1 MVAMCAILWH
11 SHPPISNRI
20 VFVWVGAAVSSTW
33 LGTYWSTT
41 FILGQLSRS
50 GSKGEKKQSGCP
62 SAHVNREPFDVCC
75 VFECGFDMMEAFSSG
90 ECKKATISLLSFS
103 TPFPFSRDWH
113 AMPCF
118 CTPNS
123 NLTCE
128 HFKST
133 DAFGILLAGFYES
146 VLLCIS
152 HNNPCHWMLGPQ
164 MMPTKLQLLLSYYN
178 SAVHTCMKGL
188 FILNRGL
195 QIFNLNARTQY
206 YMMETVSFFFFFF
219 FLL

>member
-1 MVAMCAILWH
+1 
-11 SHPPISNRI
+11 
-20 VFVWVGAAVSSTW
+20 
-33 LGTYWSTT
+33 
-41 FILGQLSRS
+41 
-50 GSKGEKKQSGCP
+50 
-62 SAHVNREPFDVCC
+62 
-75 VFECGFDMMEAFSSG
+75 MEAFSSG
-90 ECKKATISLLSFS
+90 ECKKLTISLLSFS

-118 CTPNS
+118 CTPNL
-123 NLTCE
+123 LTCE

-164 MMPTKLQLLLSYYN
+164 MMQTKLQLLHSYYN
-178 SAVHTCMKGL
+178 SEVHTCTKGL

-195 QIFNLNARTQY
+195 QIFNLNPMTQY
-206 YMMETVSFFFFFF
+206 YMMENVSFFSFFFFLAIGNTCLFW
-219 FLL
+219 LLLRVRALNWDCISLVQIMIEERMNRVIEI